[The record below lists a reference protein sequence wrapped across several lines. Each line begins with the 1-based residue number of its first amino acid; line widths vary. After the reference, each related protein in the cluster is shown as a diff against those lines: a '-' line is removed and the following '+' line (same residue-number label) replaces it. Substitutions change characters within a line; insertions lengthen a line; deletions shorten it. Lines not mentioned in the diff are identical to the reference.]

1 MRRLCALALSS
12 ALLVVSCGIPLDD
25 DPQVLALPEESNAE
39 TTTTTSLPEPGEG
52 QTKTLYFIR
61 EGLLIT
67 VQRELA
73 EPVANQDV
81 FDALTAGPTEEE
93 LELGIESRL
102 TETFDSRV
110 ILSNAVLTVDIL
122 NEGGL
127 DFEGDQRILA
137 IAQIVF
143 TATVSTGAT
152 AGVRFQ
158 EAGEFVQE
166 TNGAGE
172 LQELDENGI
181 PVPLRTADFDEL
193 RPSLDGE

>member
-1 MRRLCALALSS
+1 MSRTWALAVTCILI
-12 ALLVVSCGIPLDD
+12 LVSCGIPLDD
-25 DPQVLALPEESNAE
+25 DPQVLALPEQNSPE
-39 TTTTTSLPEPGEG
+39 TTTTTGVPEPGEG
-52 QTKTLYFIR
+52 QTKTLYFIKD
-61 EGLLIT
+61 GILIT

-73 EPVANQDV
+73 DPVANQDV

-110 ILSNAVLTVDIL
+110 ILANEVLTVDIL

-127 DFEGDQRILA
+127 EFEGDQRILA

-143 TATVSTGAT
+143 TATVSTDAA

-158 EAGEFVQE
+158 EFGEYVQE

-172 LQELDENGI
+172 LQELDTDGI
-181 PVPLRTADFDEL
+181 PIPLRTADFDEL
-193 RPSLDGE
+193 RPDLDG